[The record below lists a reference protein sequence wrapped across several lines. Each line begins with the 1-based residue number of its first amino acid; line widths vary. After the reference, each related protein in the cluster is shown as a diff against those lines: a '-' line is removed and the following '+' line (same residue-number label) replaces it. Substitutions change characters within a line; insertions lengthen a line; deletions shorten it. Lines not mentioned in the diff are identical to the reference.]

1 MKLRLGLGLGL
12 LLSAQ
17 HTQLVL
23 RRFQPHRQLLHERK
37 QLRRRDMVV
46 RGKRGPGADLFQRQA
61 RGFMR
66 LEPRAGFEVQ
76 GAVSAL
82 VVSWNLR
89 GDCYSWL
96 H

>member
-1 MKLRLGLGLGL
+1 MKLRLGLSLGL
-12 LLSAQ
+12 LAQ
-17 HTQLVL
+17 HAQLVL

-46 RGKRGPGADLFQRQA
+46 MGKRGPGSDLFQRQA

-82 VVSWNLR
+82 VVSRHLR
-89 GDCYSWL
+89 RDRCSWL